1 MTAFNNIKTNNWPAA
16 SNDLEDFLV
25 LELPLNDQAALTS
38 SRRDIVAGRTVLHPK
53 RTLTNTGASMVAAV
67 ATGVDYGATG
77 FTKSSNWRTDY
88 AQPEIGLFNGDG
100 TATQAAVAGN
110 NAEHW
115 YAFPTPLTNV
125 TKVETR
131 MGHDGNQSARA
142 HMGNGTT
149 GYVSSTG
156 SGVYFT
162 VYSGAATTFSKIGW
176 RSNNGSGASIYDI
189 RVTDDTGS
197 YVLTSTVPNKKHYDD
212 NADFGSTSEDKYLT
226 VPASPDFSFGND
238 PWCIECW
245 AYIRSTPG
253 DGTAIWDFDTSVGY
267 TNEEWICGYLGS
279 GLVYFY
285 WGSSSNYHGISTSYT
300 ANQWQHWAW
309 TWDGTTAR
317 LFKDGTLAASS
328 TTTNKSAGWGS
339 ATRDITIGK
348 QNLGSRFGDQVIQD
362 LRFYK
367 GVAKYTANFTPPGAI
382 LG

>member
-25 LELPLNDQAALTS
+25 LKLPLNDQASLTES
-38 SRRDIVAGRTVLHPK
+38 LPVTAGSKVLYPK
-53 RTLTNTGASMVAAV
+53 RTLTNTGVSMVGLSEVWSNFLTSEYTLTNAAK
-67 ATGVDYGATG
+67 A
-77 FTKSSNWRTDY
+77 
-88 AQPEIGLFNGDG
+88 FNGSTSDQADEWDG
-100 TATQAAVAGN
+100 T
-110 NAEHW
+110 
-115 YAFPTPLTNV
+115 YNV
-125 TKVETR
+125 TRNPPYKIEFIPPSPIAFSSSVR
-131 MGHDGNQSARA
+131 VYSAGGPQ
-142 HMGNGTT
+142 HPYNNTISVDLGS
-149 GYVSSTG
+149 GYGSATSVIQNNWVTVVTG
-156 SGVYFT
+156 SGSLT
-162 VYSGAATTFSKIGW
+162 KLKAEATQ
-176 RSNNGSGASIYDI
+176 NGTNI
-189 RVTDDTGS
+189 RAIEIDGQILVDSAPT
-197 YVLTSTVPNKKHYDD
+197 KHYDD

-226 VPASPDFSFGND
+226 VPASTDFSFGND

-267 TNEEWICGYLGS
+267 TTEEWICGYLGS

-348 QNLGSRFGDQVIQD
+348 QNLGSRFGDQLIQD

-382 LG
+382 LD